1 MPIKPFDEKHPDIHP
16 ESYYAENATIV
27 GDVTIAAGASIW
39 YGAVLRGDYSPIRVG
54 ENTCVEDNVMIH
66 GTVHLGRHCVIGH
79 GAMLHSCVVEN
90 DCLIGMGAIVLDGCV
105 VGEGSVIAAGTL
117 VHRSLEI
124 PPNSMVMG
132 KPAAVVRT
140 VRPEERAQTVEDA
153 VDYIEYAQKQLIR
166 FGESS

>member
-1 MPIKPFDEKHPDIHP
+1 MPIKPFDEKYPDIHP

-27 GDVTIAAGASIW
+27 GDVTVAAGASIW
-39 YGAVLRGDYSPIRVG
+39 YGAVVRGDYSPIRVG

-66 GTVHLGRHCVIGH
+66 GTVHLGGHCVVGH

-105 VGEGSVIAAGTL
+105 VGEGSIIAAGTL

-140 VRPEERAQTVEDA
+140 VRPEERAQTVSDA

-166 FGESS
+166 FGESL